1 MFQRAATRKVEDTM
15 EGDAMEQGI
24 ARRSAGVYLPISIAA
39 GLLFLIAAS
48 VAGEYPTVARI
59 GGAVWVGTL
68 SLIVSM
74 PLVTARV
81 KARARGRGVDRDAKL
96 P

>member
-1 MFQRAATRKVEDTM
+1 M
-15 EGDAMEQGI
+15 EGDAVEQGI
-24 ARRSAGVYLPISIAA
+24 ARRSAGIYLPISITA
-39 GLLFLIAAS
+39 GLLFLVAAS
-48 VAGEYPTVARI
+48 VTGEYPTVARV

-81 KARARGRGVDRDAKL
+81 KARVRGRGVALDGKM